1 MVGRFPGSRCFDMFG
16 IQWGNIKG
24 NTGAYDDQ
32 TIELTMG
39 ASDWG
44 DKHPEPSMPGSLD
57 MCGIYLVEIKK
68 KTDYTLYRLCFDIC
82 MYIYIYII

>member
-68 KTDYTLYRLCFDIC
+68 QIIHYTVYVLTYVC
-82 MYIYIYII
+82 IYIL